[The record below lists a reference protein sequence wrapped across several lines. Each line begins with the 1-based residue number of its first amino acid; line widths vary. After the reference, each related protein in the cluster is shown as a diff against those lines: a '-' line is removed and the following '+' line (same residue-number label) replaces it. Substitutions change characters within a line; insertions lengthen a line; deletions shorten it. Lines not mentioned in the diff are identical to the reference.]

1 MQSIKRVRRVA
12 LVLLGCVLAFGSV
25 AFDQSRSN
33 QRARSENLT
42 QALVSLNFRYQLSD
56 AGGRS
61 ALVAQMRTAAAERRK
76 VLASMLESDPGQVLR
91 VAFSPELRAS
101 LPAAVRSDV
110 EQHVELEGTLEVL
123 QEDYAN
129 GARLRHFLTSGGMR
143 VSLHF
148 ATTPPGRQTGD
159 RVRLRGVLLDNML
172 ALDTGTTSVQTV
184 TAPAAGSNALGSQST
199 LVLLVNFQD
208 NPVEPYTL
216 SYAEGV
222 VFTTTS
228 NFYREGSYQQT
239 WLTGNVFGWFTIAM
253 SSTICDTL
261 TLASLAQQAATAAGV
276 TLSRYARYVY
286 AFPRNACTWSGMA
299 TVGGNPSKAWINGDL
314 DLKGVGHELGH
325 NFGLFHAHALD
336 CGSSPIVPPC
346 TWTDYGDSLDL
357 MGNTAAHFGA
367 FMKERLGWLSYG
379 NSPPIATVQTDG
391 TYPLEPLESAPAGG
405 SKALKILKST
415 DPTTGIHTWYYVEFR
430 QAIGFDSF
438 LSSGYNNVLNGVV
451 IRTGSESD
459 GNSSYL
465 LDMTPQTDDWTDPAL
480 DSGLSFTDPLSGVT
494 VKTIS
499 VTSMGASVTLTLGGR
514 PPRAPTNLRIVR
526 P

>member
-1 MQSIKRVRRVA
+1 
-12 LVLLGCVLAFGSV
+12 
-25 AFDQSRSN
+25 
-33 QRARSENLT
+33 
-42 QALVSLNFRYQLSD
+42 
-56 AGGRS
+56 
-61 ALVAQMRTAAAERRK
+61 
-76 VLASMLESDPGQVLR
+76 
-91 VAFSPELRAS
+91 
-101 LPAAVRSDV
+101 
-110 EQHVELEGTLEVL
+110 
-123 QEDYAN
+123 
-129 GARLRHFLTSGGMR
+129 
-143 VSLHF
+143 
-148 ATTPPGRQTGD
+148 
-159 RVRLRGVLLDNML
+159 
-172 ALDTGTTSVQTV
+172 
-184 TAPAAGSNALGSQST
+184 
-199 LVLLVNFQD
+199 
-208 NPVEPYTL
+208 
-216 SYAEGV
+216 
-222 VFTTTS
+222 
-228 NFYREGSYQQT
+228 
-239 WLTGNVFGWFTIAM
+239 
-253 SSTICDTL
+253 
-261 TLASLAQQAATAAGV
+261 
-276 TLSRYARYVY
+276 
-286 AFPRNACTWSGMA
+286 
-299 TVGGNPSKAWINGDL
+299 
-314 DLKGVGHELGH
+314 
-325 NFGLFHAHALD
+325 
-336 CGSSPIVPPC
+336 
-346 TWTDYGDSLDL
+346 

-494 VKTIS
+494 VKTVS